1 MFRTRKSR
9 KNIIGLIDTL
19 RPHQKNRENTQDNR
33 QEKKGEGKKKTN
45 KRTASVSPR
54 GDSDW
59 LFIFSTIIVS
69 DEGYITGNE
78 KNYEILKIIED
89 ESDNWEV
96 DTEDDS
102 DQDERKKDDMV
113 RGNEK
118 YNDPPPPVR
127 NQVAYQA
134 NIMGQHLVRYMGFV
148 FHSCPALFFFYFEP
162 VQLLFSY
169 APTCQPAKSNS
180 GSAAMS
186 TTAFAFVKCTL
197 WGRGAKCLVILPGQ
211 QGGFPFLLQ
220 MS

>member
-19 RPHQKNRENTQDNR
+19 RPHQKNRENTQDHR
-33 QEKKGEGKKKTN
+33 QEKKGEGKKKIN
-45 KRTASVSPR
+45 QRTASVSPR

-102 DQDERKKDDMV
+102 DQDERKKDDMG

-134 NIMGQHLVRYMGFV
+134 NIMGQHLVRYMGFL
-148 FHSCPALFFFYFEP
+148 FYSCPPLFF
-162 VQLLFSY
+162 LLF
-169 APTCQPAKSNS
+169 
-180 GSAAMS
+180 
-186 TTAFAFVKCTL
+186 
-197 WGRGAKCLVILPGQ
+197 
-211 QGGFPFLLQ
+211 
-220 MS
+220 